1 LGVRG
6 DFSGLTDLRRRIA
19 AFEDGRVMRRISKAC
34 AEEAR
39 TQVSES
45 FERGVDPYDNPWAPL
60 TSRTGEPL
68 RDTGRFMNSF
78 TATSERDFFTVSTN
92 FVGAAVHQYGATI
105 KPKIADALFFE
116 VEGGFRIAGA
126 RGKRLKKPRAFIS
139 WIMTKKVTIPR
150 RQYIPEGRESSRWSH
165 AIEAAVDLVVHHE
178 LQRLGVAY

>member
-1 LGVRG
+1 MAVSG
-6 DFSGLTDLRRRIA
+6 DFAGLSDLRRRIA

-60 TSRTGEPL
+60 TSSTGQPL

-78 TATSERDFFTVSTN
+78 TTTSERNFFTVATN
-92 FVGAAVHQYGATI
+92 FIGAAVHQYGATI
-105 KPKIADALFFE
+105 RPKGAGALFFE

-139 WIMTKKVTIPR
+139 WIMTQKVTIPR
-150 RQYIPEGRESSRWSH
+150 RQYIPEGRASSRWSH
-165 AIEAAVDLVVHHE
+165 AIEAAADLVVRRE
-178 LQRLGVAY
+178 LLRLGVAY